1 MKTALAHPTRTTAS
15 TPAGD
20 REARAAEGAQAPL
33 LGGAAVTHR
42 LGQYSLRAPR
52 PVGRVATADA
62 PIQRVLTHDNAQDKA
77 DRFLLLHNQERAHHD
92 ELNARLATYS
102 HAPTQH
108 NYDAANDGIKT
119 LKDRI
124 NAIHNEMAGLTAE
137 YSASNDQ
144 GHRRR
149 FMQRFLGNDYSHQL
163 EARFKDFTERA
174 ELDDADDHV
183 ADVHKNRFLAHGL
196 QNLRF
201 AAGRGRFNE
210 LMANIDHGRG
220 DQDPKRKIKIATMNY
235 GAPKAGLADDQ
246 DVAHGHKTDQRDAN
260 ADAQTLQQSG
270 NNLTEFIARKRQAGD
285 QRTANVNRGQIG
297 DLKVFMDRGGMV
309 GDQNPTFASPLV
321 PMYYGHNNR
330 QEVEAY
336 TSPIHTA
343 IHHELGHLTN
353 SLKGI
358 EGPAHDHYHHGLAPL
373 TNEEELY
380 NVHLDQHSDQAL
392 SDEMHL
398 PTRIAHTAFGGLD
411 SANAD
416 LPQNIVQQD
425 LQTWDTR
432 THNVEA
438 HKRTLLQAIKTA
450 ADSGEWSRH
459 TKGWSS
465 RPSTV
470 GTIRGRLGQIP
481 GTGADMRTTLEQIRQ
496 DAADAHQA
504 GNSNR
509 KAATT
514 AFYNVLRNMDLN
526 SRAGLSAAIGAV
538 NIHRATHLVPAN

>member
-1 MKTALAHPTRTTAS
+1 MRTGFQHRPSPAASSSSGLRESRSSHESESKALDPS
-15 TPAGD
+15 
-20 REARAAEGAQAPL
+20 
-33 LGGAAVTHR
+33 AVTHR
-42 LGQYSLRAPR
+42 LGQYSLR
-52 PVGRVATADA
+52 PVVRTATDA
-62 PIQRVLTHDNAQDKA
+62 PIQRVLTHNNAHEKA
-77 DRFLLLHNQERAHHD
+77 DRFRTLHDQERAHHD
-92 ELNARLATYS
+92 QLNALLATYS
-102 HAPTQH
+102 HAPTQG
-108 NYDAANDGIKT
+108 NYDNANNGIKT

-124 NAIHNEMAGLTAE
+124 NTIHNEMAGLTEE
-137 YSASNDQ
+137 YSASNNQ

-149 FMQRFLGNDYSHQL
+149 FMQRFLGNAYSDPL

-174 ELDDADDHV
+174 ELDNTDNHV
-183 ADVHKNRFLAHGL
+183 ADIHKNRFLAHGL

-210 LMANIDHGRG
+210 LMANIDHGLGNQAPR
-220 DQDPKRKIKIATMNY
+220 RKIKIATMNY
-235 GAPKAGLADDQ
+235 GAPKAGLHNAHHM
-246 DVAHGHKTDQRDAN
+246 VHGHKTDQRDAN
-260 ADAQTLQQSG
+260 ADSQTLQQSG

-285 QRTANVNRGQIG
+285 QRTANPNRGQIG

-309 GDQNPTFASPLV
+309 GNQNPTFASPLV

-358 EGPAHDHYHHGLAPL
+358 EGPAHDRYQHGLAPL

-380 NVHLDQHSDQAL
+380 NVHLDQHSDKVL
-392 SDEMHL
+392 SDEMNL

-416 LPQNIVQQD
+416 LPQNVMQQD
-425 LQTWDTR
+425 LQSWDTR

-438 HKRTLLQAIKTA
+438 HKRMLLQAIKNA

-481 GTGADMRTTLEQIRQ
+481 ATGADMRTTLERIRQ
-496 DAADAHQA
+496 DAANAHQA
-504 GNSNR
+504 GNSRR

-526 SRAGLSAAIGAV
+526 SSAGLHAAIGAV
-538 NIHRATHLVPAN
+538 NNHRANHLQPAN